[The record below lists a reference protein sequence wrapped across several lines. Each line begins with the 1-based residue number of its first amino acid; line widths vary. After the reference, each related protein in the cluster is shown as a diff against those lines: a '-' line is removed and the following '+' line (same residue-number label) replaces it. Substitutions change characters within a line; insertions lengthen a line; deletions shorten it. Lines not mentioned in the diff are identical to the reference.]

1 MTKSNAMTKS
11 EKKALLKKMFADF
24 LATSDAS
31 VRTGIR
37 DAIFKELNKLPM
49 SSHDR
54 NHTEDEMDLWLYNID
69 RYIKD
74 PKNTAAH
81 TSVIA
86 DFEEI
91 IKVVDISLLAN

>member
-1 MTKSNAMTKS
+1 MTKS
-11 EKKALLKKMFADF
+11 EKKALLNKLIADF
-24 LATSDAS
+24 LATNDAS
-31 VRTGIR
+31 VRTEIR
-37 DAIFKELNKLPM
+37 DTIFKEVNKLPL

-74 PKNTAAH
+74 PKSTAAH

-86 DFEEI
+86 DFDAI
-91 IKVVDISLLAN
+91 IKTVDTSLLAN

>member
-1 MTKSNAMTKS
+1 MTKS
-11 EKKALLKKMFADF
+11 EKKAQLKKMIAEFFA
-24 LATSDAS
+24 ATNPT
-31 VRTGIR
+31 VREEIR
-37 DAIFKELNKLPM
+37 DAIVKEVNKLPM

-54 NHTEDEMDLWLYNID
+54 NHTEDEMDLCLYNIN

-81 TSVIA
+81 TSVVA

-91 IKVVDISLLAN
+91 IKTVDISLLAN

>member
-1 MTKSNAMTKS
+1 MTKS
-11 EKKALLKKMFADF
+11 EKKALFKKMFADF

-37 DAIFKELNKLPM
+37 DAIFKEINKLPM

-54 NHTEDEMDLWLYNID
+54 NHTEDEMDLWQYNID

-81 TSVIA
+81 TSVIS

>member
-1 MTKSNAMTKS
+1 MTKS
-11 EKKALLKKMFADF
+11 EKKALLNKLIADF

-31 VRTGIR
+31 ERAEIR
-37 DAIFKELNKLPM
+37 DNIFKELNKLPL

-69 RYIKD
+69 RFIKD

-91 IKVVDISLLAN
+91 VKVVDISLLAN

>member
-1 MTKSNAMTKS
+1 MEEERT
-11 EKKALLKKMFADF
+11 E
-24 LATSDAS
+24 
-31 VRTGIR
+31 VRDT
-37 DAIFKELNKLPM
+37 IFKELNKLPL
-49 SSHDR
+49 SSHDC
-54 NHTEDEMDLWLYNID
+54 NNTEDEMDLWLYNID
-69 RYIKD
+69 RFIKD